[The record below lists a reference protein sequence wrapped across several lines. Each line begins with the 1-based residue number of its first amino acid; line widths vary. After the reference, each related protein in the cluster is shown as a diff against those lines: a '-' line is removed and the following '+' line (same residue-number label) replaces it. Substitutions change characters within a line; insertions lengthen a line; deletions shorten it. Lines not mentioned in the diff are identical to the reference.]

1 MHPLLGKKIKIGQ
14 LVLQEMGNFL
24 QNEKRVGQKAAP
36 GDLLFMDDGSWLK
49 DSAVIDAIEI
59 RQGAWDVLLI
69 FAHYK
74 NPLQLL
80 VRKITSCFSQQKAKA
95 AAFYIR
101 KEAAKDRR
109 GTLSVSIEDLEICYN

>member
-1 MHPLLGKKIKIGQ
+1 MSRSHHISERVLSAMNRFLENETCIGQ
-14 LVLQEMGNFL
+14 PAQ
-24 QNEKRVGQKAAP
+24 P
-36 GDLLFMDDGSWLK
+36 GDMVFISEGAWLK
-49 DSAVIDAIEI
+49 DAAVIDTINNN
-59 RQGAWDVLLI
+59 QGAWDVSLI

-80 VRKITSCFSQQKAKA
+80 VRNITRCFTEQKARA

-109 GTLSVSIEDLEICYN
+109 GTLSVSINDLSLCTN